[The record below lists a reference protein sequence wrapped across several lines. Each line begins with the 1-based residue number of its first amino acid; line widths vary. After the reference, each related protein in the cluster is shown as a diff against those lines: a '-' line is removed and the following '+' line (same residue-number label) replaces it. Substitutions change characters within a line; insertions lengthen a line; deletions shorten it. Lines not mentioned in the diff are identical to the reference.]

1 MAIKRGVSLY
11 SYQQTQF
18 FKKLDW
24 KGQIREVREGL
35 GTTALRSS
43 ISS

>member
-11 SYQQTQF
+11 SYQQSQF

-24 KGQIREVREGL
+24 KAQIREVREGL
-35 GTTALRSS
+35 GTDGS
-43 ISS
+43 